1 MPLDAYDSGLM
12 GRTETAFLALF
23 HRTNVYLLRATADAT
38 LPPAAL
44 LPRASTTGDN
54 AARASASA
62 SSSGDSAAN
71 AASASAATSQQRSP
85 PARPNFAVS
94 ALAPKRAGSNKLVC
108 VDARGLERKFAT
120 ADAAAAERAV
130 AFVAKWLPAA
140 AAQRQ

>member
-23 HRTNVYLLRATADAT
+23 HRTNVYLLRATADAS
-38 LPPAAL
+38 LPPATL
-44 LPRASTTGDN
+44 LPRVSTTGDI
-54 AARASASA
+54 AATASAST
-62 SSSGDSAAN
+62 SSSSAF
-71 AASASAATSQQRSP
+71 AASASAATLQQRSP

-108 VDARGLERKFAT
+108 VDARGLERKFAA

>member
-1 MPLDAYDSGLM
+1 VPLDAYDSGLM
-12 GRTETAFLALF
+12 GRTEAAFLALF
-23 HRTNVYLLRATADAT
+23 HRTNVYLLRAATDAS

-44 LPRASTTGDN
+44 LPRASTTDN
-54 AARASASA
+54 SAAPASA
-62 SSSGDSAAN
+62 SSSSASAAD
-71 AASASAATSQQRSP
+71 AASASAAQQRSP

-108 VDARGLERKFAT
+108 VDARGLERKFAA
-120 ADAAAAERAV
+120 ADAASAERAV

>member
-1 MPLDAYDSGLM
+1 MPLDAYDSGLL
-12 GRTETAFLALF
+12 GRTEAAFLALF

-38 LPPAAL
+38 LPPASL
-44 LPRASTTGDN
+44 LPRASAG
-54 AARASASA
+54 SSL

-71 AASASAATSQQRSP
+71 ASAASAPGAA
-85 PARPNFAVS
+85 PARPTFAVS

-108 VDARGLERKFAT
+108 VDARGLERKFAA

-130 AFVAKWLPAA
+130 AFVAQWLPAG

>member
-38 LPPAAL
+38 LPPATL

-54 AARASASA
+54 AASASASA
-62 SSSGDSAAN
+62 SASSGDSAAN
-71 AASASAATSQQRSP
+71 AASASAAQQRSP

-108 VDARGLERKFAT
+108 VDARGLERKFAA